1 VIQQKLSTNDD
12 SQVAF
17 IANRHDDA
25 KRALE
30 SVLKQVGSLGQ
41 QLQEQKERLESVRK
55 EIETEAATKEKSRV
69 ALQRQRF
76 AESTLSTAKKMYQDF
91 SNQVRAKVAHDL
103 NDEFQSMVW
112 KKNFFKPIEIDEDYR
127 VLVFNKQGAEIRSL
141 LSAGETACLAFA
153 FSLTL
158 SDVAGFSYPMVVDSP
173 LGRLDKE
180 VKEFV
185 SGVLAKALQ
194 SEEGS
199 EGKQILML
207 MTDSEYNTEVADAL
221 AHMKPK
227 VLEIVFD
234 QDHSESKVVSVQ

>member
-1 VIQQKLSTNDD
+1 MNQNVNGMVSRPLLADLTVDN
-12 SQVAF
+12 
-17 IANRHDDA
+17 
-25 KRALE
+25 
-30 SVLKQVGSLGQ
+30 
-41 QLQEQKERLESVRK
+41 VRK

-69 ALQRQRF
+69 ALQRQKF
-76 AESTLSTAKKMYQDF
+76 ADSTLNAAKRMYEDF

-103 NDEFQSMVW
+103 NEEFQSMVC
-112 KKNFFKPIEIDEDYR
+112 KKDFFKPVEIDEDYR

-194 SEEGS
+194 SDADS

-207 MTDSEYNTEVADAL
+207 MTDSEYNKEVADAL
-221 AHMKPK
+221 AHMKPR

-234 QDHSESKVVSVQ
+234 QELSESKVVPTK